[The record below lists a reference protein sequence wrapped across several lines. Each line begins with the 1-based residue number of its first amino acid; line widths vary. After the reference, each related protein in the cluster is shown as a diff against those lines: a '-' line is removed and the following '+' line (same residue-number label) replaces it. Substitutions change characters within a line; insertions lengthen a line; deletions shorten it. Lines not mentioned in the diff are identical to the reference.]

1 MGALDPVVIVD
12 ALSIT
17 TFDRH
22 RIFGG
27 WLRWQIEKQSHKTGG
42 GYYMNEA
49 CKTLG
54 DHRESARRH
63 RIVLPRPCGAERPRP
78 HNALDGA
85 ADYLFWLDDDDYL
98 HPNRVRRQMQLLEE
112 HPDAPYVAYTA
123 AFFLDMKTRRLCPYE
138 SGGAAPLALTMFRRE
153 TLAAVAFDESL
164 DYGEDTRYMMLVEE
178 KFGPGLRIR
187 DPYMTVFGC
196 HPYNTSREA
205 RANMVFSIPL
215 DELREPL
222 GWTERDDEE
231 LEKVVGRFR

>member
-1 MGALDPVVIVD
+1 MIVD

-27 WLRWQIEKQSHKTGG
+27 WPRWQTDKQSQKTHG
-42 GYYMNEA
+42 GYAMNEM
-49 CKTLG
+49 CRTLG
-54 DHRESARRH
+54 EHREYARRRH
-63 RIVLPRPCGAERPRP
+63 REHFAP
-78 HNALDGA
+78 
-85 ADYLFWLDDDDYL
+85 DYLFWLDDDDYL
-98 HPNRVRRQMQLLEE
+98 HPDRVRRQVALLDE
-112 HPDAPYVAYTA
+112 HPDTPYVAFTA
-123 AFFLDMKTRRLCPYE
+123 AFFLDMKTRMLCPFE

-164 DYGEDTRYMMLVEE
+164 DYGEDTEYMRRVEA

-196 HPYNTSREA
+196 HPYNTSKEA
-205 RANMVFSIPL
+205 RSHMVFSIPL
-215 DELREPL
+215 DELRSPL